1 MARRR
6 TAGEL
11 ELAAA
16 RRPDLAALAV
26 DTALRLSDRVLPML
40 AAEVP
45 AAAPRRLRRENW
57 EVAPRLYVVN
67 AKQDLVENLCQ
78 VISDGLRAIAPAP
91 P

>member
-16 RRPDLAALAV
+16 RPDLAALAV

-40 AAEVP
+40 ASEVP

-78 VISDGLRAIAPAP
+78 VISDGLRAIAPVP